1 MEMIVARDI
10 TGSAGARTHSPQ
22 RLFHCREH
30 RRMLAHAE
38 IVVRAPDGDLG
49 ADAVIESARKP
60 TAAPFE
66 IGEDA
71 VPPLGVQCIEALSE
85 EALVIHGGPRLVA
98 VTLAEGKPRCARRAL
113 VW

>member
-49 ADAVIESARKP
+49 ADAVIEGAREAA
-60 TAAPFE
+60 AAPLE
-66 IGEDA
+66 IGKDA
-71 VPPLGVQCIEALSE
+71 IPPLGVQRTEAVFE
-85 EALVIHGGPRLVA
+85 EALVIHGDPMPVV
-98 VTLAEGKPRCARRAL
+98 VT
-113 VW
+113 